1 MTIRHKY
8 CGHKSNRLNA
18 LRSISLFLRAAK
30 TEAEDLNIDTQGM
43 ANSVSELREEVLQL
57 TGIDIMADPAGTKF
71 KSTYQILKEI
81 SEVYDDLADV
91 DQANLTELLAGKH
104 TTCQNVQKCA

>member
-1 MTIRHKY
+1 MTYPFSFIE
-8 CGHKSNRLNA
+8 KSNNR
-18 LRSISLFLRAAK
+18 
-30 TEAEDLNIDTQGM
+30 TT
-43 ANSVSELREEVLQL
+43 
-57 TGIDIMADPAGTKF
+57 F

-104 TTCQNVQKCA
+104 TYQNVQKCA

>member
-1 MTIRHKY
+1 MR
-8 CGHKSNRLNA
+8 KSNNR
-18 LRSISLFLRAAK
+18 
-30 TEAEDLNIDTQGM
+30 TT
-43 ANSVSELREEVLQL
+43 
-57 TGIDIMADPAGTKF
+57 F

>member
-30 TEAEDLNIDTQGM
+30 TEAEDLNVDTQGM
-43 ANSVSELREEVLQL
+43 ANSVSELREEVLKL
-57 TGIDIMADPAGTKF
+57 TGVDVMLNDTTF

-104 TTCQNVQKCA
+104 TTCQSVQKCA